1 MRINTVNGARNGAP
15 KIGVP
20 RVPVFHT
27 PTQRNTPIQ
36 RNALPPRARAVRRGL
51 SHCSVRF
58 SHCLPRADVRGTR
71 CVAFWVGVLRWVF
84 GVWDPPRA
92 FWVTQFSRNFRAHFC
107 TFDGAISRDLDGLA
121 CLVKLSLST
130 QAVGPKPR
138 TRRLSWGLG
147 VPNSVGQCWVCIRC
161 ASAGQAGRLFSGRH
175 M

>member
-1 MRINTVNGARNGAP
+1 VGAFDANKHRERCP

-71 CVAFWVGVLRWVF
+71 VVAFWVGVLRWVF

-92 FWVTQFSRNFRAHFC
+92 FWVTQFSRNFRDHFC
-107 TFDGAISRDLDGLA
+107 TFDCAISRDLDGLA
-121 CLVKLSLST
+121 PTSPREIVYVYMYARPEAPNSATQLGPGGAKLRG
-130 QAVGPKPR
+130 AV
-138 TRRLSWGLG
+138 LG
-147 VPNSVGQCWVCIRC
+147 V
-161 ASAGQAGRLFSGRH
+161 H
-175 M
+175 